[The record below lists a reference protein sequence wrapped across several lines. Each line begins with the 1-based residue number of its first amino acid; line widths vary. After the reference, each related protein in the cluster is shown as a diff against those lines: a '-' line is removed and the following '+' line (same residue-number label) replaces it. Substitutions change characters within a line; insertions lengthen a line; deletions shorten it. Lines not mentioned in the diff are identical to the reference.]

1 MLHKNILFECQLFC
15 RVIANAWIVPCL
27 WNIIWEEKEEN
38 ILFRYFMKRKK
49 QSIQHKKVGM
59 PFDLLVWAKLSKFSA
74 NRNLQ
79 SDNAMAIFFHQFD
92 LGAKTHF

>member
-1 MLHKNILFECQLFC
+1 
-15 RVIANAWIVPCL
+15 
-27 WNIIWEEKEEN
+27 
-38 ILFRYFMKRKK
+38 MKRKK